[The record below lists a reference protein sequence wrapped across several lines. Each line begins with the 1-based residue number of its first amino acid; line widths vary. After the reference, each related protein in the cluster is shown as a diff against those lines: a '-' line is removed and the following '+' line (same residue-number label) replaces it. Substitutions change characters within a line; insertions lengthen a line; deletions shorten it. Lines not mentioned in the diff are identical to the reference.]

1 MEQIP
6 KPKRYTKEQMRE
18 YMKARY
24 AANKE
29 RGANISKINYYKRKG
44 DLTKEDTEKYG
55 EYSPYIVKAKKT
67 LDYLKEH
74 NQEYLEDFLFN
85 YLEQLGAENI

>member
-1 MEQIP
+1 MEQTP
-6 KPKRYTKEQMRE
+6 KLKRYTTEKMRE

-24 AANKE
+24 ASNKE

-44 DLTKEDTEKYG
+44 VLTKDDTEKYG

-74 NQEYLEDFLFN
+74 NQEHLEDFLFN
-85 YLEQLGAENI
+85 YLEQLGAETI

>member
-1 MEQIP
+1 MESTS
-6 KPKRYTKEQMRE
+6 KTKRYTKEQMRE

-55 EYSPYIVKAKKT
+55 EYSPYIVKAKKI

-85 YLEQLGAENI
+85 YLEQLGGENI

>member
-1 MEQIP
+1 MEQTP

-55 EYSPYIVKAKKT
+55 EYSPYIVKAKKV

-74 NQEYLEDFLFN
+74 NQEHLEDFLFN
-85 YLEQLGAENI
+85 YLEQLGGENI

>member
-1 MEQIP
+1 MESTA

-24 AANKE
+24 ASNKE

-74 NQEYLEDFLFN
+74 NQEHLEDFLFN
-85 YLEQLGAENI
+85 YLEQLGGENI

>member
-1 MEQIP
+1 MEQTS

-18 YMKARY
+18 YMRARY

-29 RGANISKINYYKRKG
+29 KGANISKINYYKRKG

-55 EYSPYIVKAKKT
+55 EYSAYIIKAKKT

-74 NQEYLEDFLFN
+74 NQEHLEDFLFN
-85 YLEQLGAENI
+85 YLEQLGGEII